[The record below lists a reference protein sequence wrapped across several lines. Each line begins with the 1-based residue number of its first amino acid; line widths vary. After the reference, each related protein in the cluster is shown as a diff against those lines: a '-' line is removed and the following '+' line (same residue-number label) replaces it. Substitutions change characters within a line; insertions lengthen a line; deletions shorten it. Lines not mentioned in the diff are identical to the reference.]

1 MKKLND
7 LLRRLQSLEAARR
20 LSIERGEILVEAADE
35 NAPMD
40 EDRQKELQR
49 LFERKSPDRNN

>member
-7 LLRRLQSLEAARR
+7 LLRRLQSLEAVRR
-20 LSIERGEILVEAADE
+20 LSIERGEILVESADE
-35 NAPMD
+35 HAPMD

-49 LFERKSPDRNN
+49 LFERKSPERNN